1 MKRPKNVLMR
11 FMKIFLL
18 KNFLDGVL
26 KNRGGALL
34 PFCQARF
41 KLDLCIDQDALIHP
55 ADQTKRGAEA
65 SFLSST

>member
-1 MKRPKNVLMR
+1 MFV
-11 FMKIFLL
+11 F
-18 KNFLDGVL
+18 V
-26 KNRGGALL
+26 LL

-65 SFLSST
+65 SFLSVVGHFEINANISSISQR